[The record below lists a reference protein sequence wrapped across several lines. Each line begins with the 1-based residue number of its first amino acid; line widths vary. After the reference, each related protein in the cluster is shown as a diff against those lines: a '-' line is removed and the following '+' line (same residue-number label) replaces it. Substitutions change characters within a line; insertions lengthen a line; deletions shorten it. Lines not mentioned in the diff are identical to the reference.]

1 MMRRHL
7 TYANVA
13 ATLAL
18 VFAMSGGALAA
29 KHYMVESTSQI
40 NPKVL
45 KKLRGHN
52 GKKGTIGKTG
62 LTGAA
67 GAPGAPGAT
76 GPAGAPATKLLAAIN
91 EEGGVTRAQGL
102 VSAQKT
108 DTGEYKLTW
117 NQPIDQ
123 CYPIA
128 TMYNFE
134 DIIEVGGISK
144 ENPTVLT
151 VETFTVRP
159 EGGKVDP
166 EDDGF
171 YVAVLC

>member
-1 MMRRHL
+1 MRRHL

-29 KHYMVESTSQI
+29 KHYLVESTSQI

-52 GKKGTIGKTG
+52 GKIGKTG
-62 LTGAA
+62 KAGLTGARRSRLERQA
-67 GAPGAPGAT
+67 RQ
-76 GPAGAPATKLLAAIN
+76 GPPVRRRRSSSPPSTKKA
-91 EEGGVTRAQGL
+91 EVVRAQGL
-102 VSAQKT
+102 VSAEKT
-108 DTGEYKLTW
+108 GQGEYKLTW
-117 NQPIDQ
+117 NQPINS

-128 TMYNFE
+128 TIFDFP
-134 DIIEVGGISK
+134 DIIDIGGISK
-144 ENPTVLT
+144 ENPAVLT
-151 VETFTVRP
+151 IETHAVVK
-159 EGGKVDP
+159 EQIEP

-171 YVAVLC
+171 YVTVLC

>member
-1 MMRRHL
+1 MRRHL

-29 KHYMVESTSQI
+29 KHYLVESTSQI

-52 GKKGTIGKTG
+52 GKIGKTG
-62 LTGAA
+62 KAGLTGLAGPAGATGAA
-67 GAPGAPGAT
+67 GAT
-76 GPAGAPATKLLAAIN
+76 GPAATKLLAAIN
-91 EEGGVTRAQGL
+91 EEGGIVRAQGL

-108 DTGEYKLTW
+108 GTGEYKLTW
-117 NQPIDQ
+117 NQPIAS

-128 TMYNFE
+128 TIFDFR
-134 DIIEVGGISK
+134 DIIDIGGISK
-144 ENPTVLT
+144 ENPAVLT
-151 VETFTVRP
+151 IETSTVIK
-159 EGGKVDP
+159 EQIEP

-171 YVAVLC
+171 YVTVLC

>member
-1 MMRRHL
+1 MRRHL

-29 KHYMVESTSQI
+29 KHYLVESTTQI

-52 GKKGTIGKTG
+52 GKKGASGKTG

-91 EEGGVTRAQGL
+91 EEGGITRAQGL
-102 VSAQKT
+102 VSAEKT
-108 DTGEYKLTW
+108 ETGVYKLTW
-117 NQPIDQ
+117 NQSIAS

-128 TMYNFE
+128 TMYNVE
-134 DIIEVGGISK
+134 DIVEIGGISK
-144 ENPTVLT
+144 ENPAVLT
-151 VETFTVRP
+151 VETFFVNIAKGDV
-159 EGGKVDP
+159 EP

>member
-1 MMRRHL
+1 MRRHL

-29 KHYMVESTSQI
+29 KHYLVESTSQI

-52 GKKGTIGKTG
+52 GKIGKTGKAG

-76 GPAGAPATKLLAAIN
+76 GAAGAPATKLLAAIN
-91 EEGGVTRAQGL
+91 EKGEVVRAQGL
-102 VSAQKT
+102 VSAEKT
-108 DTGEYKLTW
+108 GQGEYKLTW
-117 NQPIDQ
+117 NQPINS

-128 TMYNFE
+128 TIFDFP
-134 DIIEVGGISK
+134 DIIDIGGISK
-144 ENPTVLT
+144 ENPAVLT
-151 VETFTVRP
+151 IETHAVVK
-159 EGGKVDP
+159 EQIEP

-171 YVAVLC
+171 YVTVLC

>member
-1 MMRRHL
+1 MRRHL

-18 VFAMSGGALAA
+18 VFAMTGGALAA

-52 GKKGTIGKTG
+52 GKKGATGKTG

-76 GPAGAPATKLLAAIN
+76 GPAGAPATKLLASIN
-91 EEGGVTRAQGL
+91 EEGAIVRSQGL

-108 DTGEYKLTW
+108 NKGEYKLTW
-117 NQPIDQ
+117 NQPINS

-128 TMYNFE
+128 TMFDFP
-134 DIIEVGGISK
+134 DIIDVGGISK
-144 ENPTVLT
+144 ENPAVLT
-151 VETFTVRP
+151 IETFAVI
-159 EGGKVDP
+159 EGKVEP

-171 YVAVLC
+171 YVAILC